1 MPDDE
6 SPQEQVAETSH
17 DEPDSTPALSAILF
31 VPDSY
36 ESVQRTMS
44 HLQAQTVADQIE
56 IVLVTP
62 SRQQLELDESE
73 LSCFHSWQIIEVKD
87 NKHFSTGYSAG
98 MRQAHAPI
106 VALTEDHAFP
116 DANWAEVLIA
126 AHQQSWAAVGPS
138 MRNGN
143 PETILSQADF
153 CHAYSEWTYPVSSG
167 PVRHLPGH
175 NSSYK
180 RDIILRFGNELDL
193 LMEAESVLHRHLTA
207 EGHRLTLESGTCT
220 THLNFTS
227 WSAWIPLRY
236 HIGRQFAAIWA
247 HSWSWPRRLLFTVAS
262 PLIPWIRLWRIQK
275 NVRRVQPCNFL
286 ITVLPV
292 VFLGLLIELCGQM
305 LGFAFGP
312 ADSSEKVAKY
322 EYRRFR

>member
-1 MPDDE
+1 MSADCL
-6 SPQEQVAETSH
+6 VMKLAGILTSTIAAC
-17 DEPDSTPALSAILF
+17 PLSVIFEWRRFLLL
-31 VPDSY
+31 S
-36 ESVQRTMS
+36 
-44 HLQAQTVADQIE
+44 
-56 IVLVTP
+56 VLVSP
-62 SRQQLELDESE
+62 WPLGL
-73 LSCFHSWQIIEVKD
+73 
-87 NKHFSTGYSAG
+87 G
-98 MRQAHAPI
+98 
-106 VALTEDHAFP
+106 
-116 DANWAEVLIA
+116 VL
-126 AHQQSWAAVGPS
+126 VFFG
-138 MRNGN
+138 
-143 PETILSQADF
+143 
-153 CHAYSEWTYPVSSG
+153 VSSG
-167 PVRHLPGH
+167 PVRHLPGR

-207 EGHRLTLESGTCT
+207 EGHRLTLESRTCT

-236 HIGRQFAAIWA
+236 HIGRQFAAIWS

-262 PLIPWIRLWRIQK
+262 PLIPWVRLWRIQK
-275 NVRRVQPCNFL
+275 NIRRVQSCNFL